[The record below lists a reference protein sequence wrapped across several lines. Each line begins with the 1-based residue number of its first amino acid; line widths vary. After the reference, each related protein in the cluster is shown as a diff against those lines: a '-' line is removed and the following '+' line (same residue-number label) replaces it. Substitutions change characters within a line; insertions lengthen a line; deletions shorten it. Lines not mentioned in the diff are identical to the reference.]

1 MIPVILSFLLLLLGK
16 IKGGLTS
23 SEKASPFECGFD
35 PIVGLRSPF
44 TTRYFL
50 LVIIFLIFDVELS
63 LMFPLISLYRAS
75 GLVAAMLPLSV
86 AVVML
91 AGILHEKNEGR
102 IQWINYWSY
111 LMISLREISSTLRWY
126 GFVR

>member
-1 MIPVILSFLLLLLGK
+1 MLITAAIIPVIISFLLLLLGK
-16 IKGGLTS
+16 IKSGLTS
-23 SEKASPFECGFD
+23 NEKTSPFECGFD

-63 LMFPLISLYRAS
+63 LIFPLVSLYRTS
-75 GLVAAMLPLSV
+75 GLVATVLPLSV
-86 AVVML
+86 VVIML

-102 IQWINYWSY
+102 IQ
-111 LMISLREISSTLRWY
+111 
-126 GFVR
+126 